1 MLLNAVVERLKRR
14 SKGDSHGSDP
24 VNLAEWVHG
33 TAPWVLLCSSA
44 SKVRALCMTWSGSG
58 TRSNSH
64 AVAAR
69 GSCTKIPLAAGE
81 GSGGR
86 DHSSS
91 RLFKP
96 SPLSVRPP
104 GSAGTDQV
112 PVNRGRGQ
120 RLDQAGLRTAPSIGT
135 PAVAYFQSATSS
147 LRARA
152 TIIILPR
159 RPPVRLIR
167 SRNHRVSADCG

>member
-1 MLLNAVVERLKRR
+1 
-14 SKGDSHGSDP
+14 
-24 VNLAEWVHG
+24 
-33 TAPWVLLCSSA
+33 
-44 SKVRALCMTWSGSG
+44 MTWPGSG

-64 AVAAR
+64 SVAAR

-104 GSAGTDQV
+104 GSAGTDQA
-112 PVNRGRGQ
+112 PVDRERGQ
-120 RLDQAGLRTAPSIGT
+120 RLDQVGLRTAPSIRT

-152 TIIILPR
+152 TIIVLPR

-167 SRNHRVSADCG
+167 SRNHTASADCGWCRSHSRQSGSWSFAAGDVRPWRRLDPDGPIRFATAWGPVRHRRQPAFGC